1 MIHYAITDKTTG
13 QIMLRAQG
21 LTEEDILLNVSADSE
36 LHIENLPP
44 DFDRYWSGDGQWIA
58 IGARPTPSHTW
69 SWESHAWV
77 LRALEDVRA
86 VKWEE
91 IKAARDAAEVAGF
104 PYMGKVIDSDPRSVQ
119 RLTGAVQAAQ
129 EAIKLGQP
137 FAIEWTCA
145 DNTVLALDAE
155 SMTGM
160 PAALALYANQLHEQA
175 RALRAVIAAAQ
186 TPAEVAAIAWPA
198 ATFQLQPEAT

>member
-1 MIHYAITDKTTG
+1 MIKYAITNNRTG
-13 QIMLRAQG
+13 QVLMIAEG
-21 LTEEDILLNVSADSE
+21 LTSEDMQLNVEEGSR
-36 LHIENLPP
+36 LHVDKLPP
-44 DFDRYWSGDGQWIA
+44 DIDHYLSGDGRWLP
-58 IGARPTPSHTW
+58 IGVRPDAGYAW
-69 SWESHAWV
+69 SWEAHAWV
-77 LRALEDVRA
+77 LRALEDVRVA
-86 VKWEE
+86 KWEE
-91 IKAARDAAEVAGF
+91 IKAARDAAEVSGF

-145 DNTVLALDAE
+145 DNTMLALDAE

-186 TPAEVAAIAWPA
+186 TPAEVAAISWPA